1 MVAEH
6 IFAVGNGP
14 YTKEMV
20 GVVSKPKVGGT
31 SAPVANAKTSP
42 RVALASL
49 PEKDKKIYK
58 LIQY

>member
-6 IFAVGNGP
+6 VFAVGNAP
-14 YTKEMV
+14 STKEMV

-31 SAPVANAKTSP
+31 SAPVAKAKTSP

-49 PEKDKKIYK
+49 PEKEKNI
-58 LIQY
+58 